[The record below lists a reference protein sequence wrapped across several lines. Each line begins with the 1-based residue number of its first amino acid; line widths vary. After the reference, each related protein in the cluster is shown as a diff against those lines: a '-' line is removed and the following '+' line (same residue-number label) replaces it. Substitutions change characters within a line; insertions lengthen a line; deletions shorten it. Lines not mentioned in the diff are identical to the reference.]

1 MENKI
6 TLEELES
13 LIDNKNVKEIRDLFE
28 STDIIDIAEV
38 CDDIEDISKLLFIFK
53 TVKSEYTAEL
63 FTYLD
68 ENQQQNLINLFSD
81 KQLRELINNSYTDD
95 IVDFLEDMP
104 ANLVKRVLSA
114 SDKDARNDINKL
126 LNYKEDTAGS
136 IMTTEYVELINTLD
150 VKDALSR
157 IKKIG
162 KDAETISTT
171 FVIDNKRNL
180 VGVLYLDDLVL
191 ADDDEKI
198 ADIMNEDFK
207 SANVYQD
214 QEDVAQIFKRYDIT
228 VLPVLNNENR
238 LVGVITI
245 DDIIDVI
252 EEETNEDIAIQAGMQ
267 PLEDEYLKTGVF
279 SMAKKRVTWLL
290 LLMISATFTSII
302 ISKFEHA
309 LQAVAVL
316 SAFIPM
322 FMDTGGNSGGQTTSL
337 ITRGLATREVTTHD
351 YGKVIWKEFR
361 VALVT
366 ATLVSVCNFLW
377 ILFELSI
384 GLVKNDSPSV
394 PNWQV
399 AALVATTLFITIV
412 IAKLLGA
419 SLPMLAQKI
428 KLDPALMSGPI
439 VTTIVDAT
447 SLVVYFLL
455 CTCVFFP
462 ALFS

>member
-13 LIDNKNVKEIRDLFE
+13 LIDNKKVKEIRELFE

-150 VKDALSR
+150 VKDALAR

-191 ADDDEKI
+191 ADDDVKI

-207 SANVYQD
+207 STNVYQD
-214 QEDVAQIFKRYDIT
+214 QEDVAQIFKRY
-228 VLPVLNNENR
+228 
-238 LVGVITI
+238 
-245 DDIIDVI
+245 
-252 EEETNEDIAIQAGMQ
+252 
-267 PLEDEYLKTGVF
+267 
-279 SMAKKRVTWLL
+279 
-290 LLMISATFTSII
+290 
-302 ISKFEHA
+302 
-309 LQAVAVL
+309 
-316 SAFIPM
+316 
-322 FMDTGGNSGGQTTSL
+322 
-337 ITRGLATREVTTHD
+337 
-351 YGKVIWKEFR
+351 
-361 VALVT
+361 
-366 ATLVSVCNFLW
+366 
-377 ILFELSI
+377 
-384 GLVKNDSPSV
+384 
-394 PNWQV
+394 
-399 AALVATTLFITIV
+399 
-412 IAKLLGA
+412 GA
-419 SLPMLAQKI
+419 
-428 KLDPALMSGPI
+428 
-439 VTTIVDAT
+439 
-447 SLVVYFLL
+447 
-455 CTCVFFP
+455 
-462 ALFS
+462 